1 VQVCLWAGC
10 RDNDPTPEKKARG
23 RDGGGAVAA
32 PKPSKLRIHA
42 DRIPSNLNPMISQD
56 PWSWRIAFRTV
67 LEPLVLVKTTGAYQP
82 YLAASMKIRAKG
94 RIFRF
99 KLRPDISFHDGRP
112 LTSADVVYTLE
123 ALRKRQKKR
132 RANFDLLG
140 AELAQ
145 MVEVRAVG
153 ESTVDVVLRR
163 TNYMFPSVLAEIGI
177 LPSHLYKRR
186 GLINPQLNR
195 APVGTG
201 PFRVGDRDGHQR
213 LVLERNDAYWGRP
226 AQVADIEFLAI
237 DDPAKALA
245 ALRNG
250 ELEVLPGLHPSYF
263 PAQLKKGHMP
273 KRFRALRLHPYRMRA
288 IIYNLKRRHL
298 KDRRVR
304 VALAR
309 LSDRQRL
316 VREVRNNLGQ
326 VLSAPFWTLSRSYNQ
341 KIHPYSYDRRAAGR
355 LLDAAGWQDAKGKGK
370 RRRMGW
376 PLKVSLLRARKASQG
391 TRRAAQMLKAE
402 FGATGIE
409 AEIRVGDFGFI
420 LSQLR
425 RGRFDAVLLG
435 ISPRPDSDLTPMLH
449 SKGALNVGRYN
460 NPRVDRTLN
469 ALRATSSP
477 SARGTLMGRLHRL
490 LHDDPPMTILWA
502 PIEIMVVDRRVRG
515 LANNGRWPVLS
526 TLSLRP

>member
-10 RDNDPTPEKKARG
+10 RDDEPAPKGRPKG
-23 RDGGGAVAA
+23 RDGGAAAV
-32 PKPSKLRIHA
+32 PKKPSKLRIQA
-42 DRIPSNLNPMISQD
+42 DRIPSNLNPMISSD
-56 PWSWRIAFRTV
+56 PGSWRIAFRNV
-67 LEPLVLVKTTGAYQP
+67 LEPLVLVQSNGAYQP
-82 YLAASMKIRAKG
+82 FLAASMEVRARG
-94 RIFRF
+94 RVFRF
-99 KLRPDISFHDGRP
+99 RLRPDITFHDGRP

-123 ALRKRQKKR
+123 TLRKRQKKR
-132 RANFDLLG
+132 RASFDLLG
-140 AELAQ
+140 AELTQ
-145 MVEVRAVG
+145 MAEVRAVG
-153 ESTVDVVLRR
+153 ASTIDVVLRR

-201 PFRVGDRDGHQR
+201 PFRVGDRDGNRR
-213 LVLERNDAYWGRP
+213 LVLERNDAYWGRH
-226 AQVADIEFLAI
+226 ARMAEVEFIAI
-237 DDPAKALA
+237 VDPAKALA
-245 ALRNG
+245 SLRNG
-250 ELEVLPGLHPSYF
+250 ELEILPGLHPSYF

-288 IIYNLKRRHL
+288 LIYNLKRRHL
-298 KDRRVR
+298 RDRRVR

-341 KIHPYSYDRRAAGR
+341 KIHPYSYDRRAASR

-376 PLKVSLLRARKASQG
+376 PLKVSLLRARRASRG
-391 TRRAAQMLKAE
+391 TRRAAQMLKTELNTA
-402 FGATGIE
+402 GIV

-449 SKGALNVGRYN
+449 SKGALNVGRYH
-460 NPRVDRTLN
+460 NPRVDRTLD

-477 SARGTLMGRLHRL
+477 SARGQLMGSLHRL

-526 TLSLRP
+526 TLSFRP